1 VNEIEVLL
9 LMNPAEQAPH
19 SQHIFDS
26 RGKPAWLCEWNL
38 MDGDISMQWFA
49 HVQPFHGDV
58 KSVPA
63 AGKIGEKAMSDQPI
77 TVRQVIGQQ
86 IGAMRDENV

>member
-1 VNEIEVLL
+1 
-9 LMNPAEQAPH
+9 
-19 SQHIFDS
+19 
-26 RGKPAWLCEWNL
+26 
-38 MDGDISMQWFA
+38 MQWFA